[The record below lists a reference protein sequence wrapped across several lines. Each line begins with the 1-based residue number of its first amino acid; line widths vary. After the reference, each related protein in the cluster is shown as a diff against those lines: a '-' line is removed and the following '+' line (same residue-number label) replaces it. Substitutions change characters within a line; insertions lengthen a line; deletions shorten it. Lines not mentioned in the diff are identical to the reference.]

1 VCNGKLKFL
10 KEDLK
15 GLSPSITPFGKRK
28 FIRIVET
35 TIPKIVALSIGKKGC
50 ENYLFRSQ
58 TKKFRVRLAI
68 LLFFR

>member
-28 FIRIVET
+28 VIRIVEI
-35 TIPKIVALSIGKKGC
+35 TIPNIVVLSIRKIGC
-50 ENYLFRSQ
+50 ENYLFR
-58 TKKFRVRLAI
+58 KFRGGLV
-68 LLFFR
+68 